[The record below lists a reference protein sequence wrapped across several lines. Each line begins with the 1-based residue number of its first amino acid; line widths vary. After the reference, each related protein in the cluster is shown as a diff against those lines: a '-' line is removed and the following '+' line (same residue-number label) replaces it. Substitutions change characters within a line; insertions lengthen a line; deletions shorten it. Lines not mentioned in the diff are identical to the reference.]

1 MQEWRILMQTPA
13 VWNRRWN
20 ALAEILEH
28 MKRNY
33 KNPTFSAMSL
43 SLKTFGDGQFKF
55 FVEGFKNGS
64 LLLSF
69 DFPPENIYRAT
80 LDQVAYDITA
90 IQQAVDQRGNG
101 FSKMKKSLAIADAL
115 TQNSLNLGID
125 SKLIEPAAVIS
136 YFLKSS
142 NIRVIPYA
150 PVAIVG
156 VPYTC
161 LTTVRDYLA
170 TPHEVGHYIYHNGAI
185 ASDLYKLLPG
195 MPEWGAGWL
204 EEIFADVYG
213 CLVAGPVIGLDFED
227 LLNDNDQER
236 FISSDGHHPVDAI
249 RPYIYIKTLKELGF
263 VNAAEALKKRWLEI
277 LAQRGNPQSF
287 YPDDEY
293 GEVPMKLAKKFVKKT
308 AVTILEYLKKRG
320 VPTNKTWT
328 QDLPAPE
335 TPVDELYKAF
345 ADKLDDLANTK
356 LNTLQADINKDIIF
370 VKLPDDD
377 KKYNQRKIGD
387 TQTWIDWAKEQS
399 SNNPTEPLPFSVW
412 NGIFNAGGWPIK
424 GPECSGTGGAC

>member
-1 MQEWRILMQTPA
+1 MQNPV
-13 VWNRRWN
+13 VWNNRWN
-20 ALAEILEH
+20 ALMEILED
-28 MKRNY
+28 MEKRY
-33 KNPTFSAMSL
+33 KNPTFSAMSI
-43 SLKTFGDGQFKF
+43 SLKTFGDDQFKF
-55 FVEGFKNGS
+55 FVEGFKHGS

-90 IQQAVDQRGNG
+90 IQQAVDQRESS
-101 FSKMKKSLAIADAL
+101 FSKMKKSLAVADAL

-125 SKLIEPAAVIS
+125 SKLIKPAAVIS

-156 VPYTC
+156 VPYSC

-170 TPHEVGHYIYHNGAI
+170 TPHEVGHYIYQNGAI

-227 LLNDNDQER
+227 LLNDNDQEH
-236 FISSDGHHPVDAI
+236 FVSSDGHHPVDAI

-263 VNAAEALKKRWLEI
+263 VNAAEALKKRWHEI
-277 LAQRGNPQSF
+277 LAQRGSPQSF
-287 YPDDEY
+287 FPDDEY
-293 GEVPMKLAKKFVKKT
+293 GEVPMVLAQEFVEKT
-308 AVTILEYLKKRG
+308 AVVILEYFKSCN
-320 VPTNKTWT
+320 VPTTQTWT
-328 QDLPAPE
+328 QDLP
-335 TPVDELYKAF
+335 TPKTPLVELYKAF
-345 ADKLDDLANTK
+345 ADNLDDLVANTK
-356 LNTLQADINKDIIF
+356 LNTLEVDISEDIIF

-377 KKYNQRKIGD
+377 TKYNQRKIGD
-387 TQTWIDWAKEQS
+387 SQTWIDWAKEQS
-399 SNNPTEPLPFSVW
+399 ENNPTEPLPFSVW

-424 GPECSGTGGAC
+424 GPEDSTDGG